1 MALSTPPLALYLHFP
16 WCVRKCPY
24 CDFNSHALKGELDE
38 ARYVDVLLADLAI
51 QAELAA
57 ARPIVSVFMGG
68 GTPSLFSP
76 AAIGRVLEGARALFA
91 FAPDA
96 EITMEA
102 NPGTIE
108 RHRFADYRAAG
119 VNRVSLGAQSFA
131 SEQLMRL
138 GRIHEADDTCRGAE
152 ELHAAGLA
160 NFNLDLMYA
169 LPAQTVAG
177 ALADL
182 EAALALAPAHISHY
196 QLTLEPGT
204 VFGGL
209 PPPDLPD
216 DDNAERMMQLCQQ
229 RLAAAGYQHYEV
241 SAHARAGARSRHNVN
256 YWQFGDYLGVGAGAH
271 GKASHA
277 ATGAIVRTTREREP
291 RRYLAEGGQVVPLTQ
306 PVPAS
311 QLPFEFMLNAL
322 RLVEGFPLADFT
334 ERTGLPVAVILPQ
347 LARAEDAGLIER
359 DHVHVRPTPRG
370 RRFLNDLLEA
380 FLPTGPS
387 RPRKVIGICSPGTGR
402 P

>member
-1 MALSTPPLALYLHFP
+1 MALNTPPLALYLHFP

-38 ARYVDVLLADLAI
+38 ARYVDVLLADLAS
-51 QAELAA
+51 QRERAA

-131 SEQLMRL
+131 PEQLARL

-169 LPAQTVAG
+169 LPAQTLAS

-216 DDNAERMMQLCQQ
+216 DDRAEQMMQLCQQ

-241 SAHARAGARSRHNVN
+241 SAYARAGARSVHNLN
-256 YWQFGDYLGVGAGAH
+256 YWQFGDYLGAGAGAH
-271 GKASHA
+271 GKSSDA
-277 ATGAIVRTTREREP
+277 ATGTVVRTTREREP
-291 RRYLAEGGQVVPLTQ
+291 RRYLAESGQAAPLAQ

-322 RLVEGFPLADFT
+322 RLVEGFEPALY
-334 ERTGLPVAVILPQ
+334 EVRTGLAWAELAATLADLQSRGLLDVAPTLC
-347 LARAEDAGLIER
+347 
-359 DHVHVRPTPRG
+359 RPTGLG
-370 RRFLNDLLEA
+370 RRFLNDVMAA
-380 FLPTGPS
+380 FLPD
-387 RPRKVIGICSPGTGR
+387 
-402 P
+402 